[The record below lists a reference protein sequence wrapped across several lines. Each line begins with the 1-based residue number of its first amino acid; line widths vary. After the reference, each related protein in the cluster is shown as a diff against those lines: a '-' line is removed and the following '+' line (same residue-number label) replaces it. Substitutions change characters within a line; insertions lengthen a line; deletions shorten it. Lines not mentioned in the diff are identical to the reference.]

1 MNAVSQ
7 HVPIK
12 QERSPAGSVLHELLA
27 VLKLAFTLRLDGSRI
42 VGRDATLA
50 VLGVLALAAWML
62 LTLWRLPGEPML
74 RLDGL
79 PGMAATGLA
88 AAALARLLARG
99 SRPRQPLQRT
109 AWLVAGYL
117 PATAAIVWLLY
128 APLPRPVLAL
138 AGVLAVV
145 HASLHFYFGLRGLA
159 SRPQWRAFAL
169 WAIGI
174 AGCAA
179 IDQAVHVDAALW
191 QVRQSAEQ
199 KDDYAESQRRAEEL
213 MYRQA
218 ERIDAALANLQAA
231 PADRPN
237 VYFLGFAG
245 FGRQKLFSNE
255 IALAARRISE
265 RYDTTA
271 RALVLDNDRSDYDS
285 HPLASPSALRRALAG
300 VAARMDRER
309 DVLFLA
315 LSSHGKPGARL
326 VVDNGALPLD
336 WLTGEALAQML
347 REAGI
352 RWKVVVISACHA
364 GAFIEHLRDP
374 YTAVIAA
381 AAPDRASF
389 GCRDSRSLS
398 YFGEAFYLEALPR
411 APSLRSAFEAA
422 TRVIAARERALGHVP
437 SLPQAYFGAQVHRK
451 LAELETARCAGSA
464 RRASPRLTVAQ
475 SSEAPRGCAG

>member
-1 MNAVSQ
+1 MSAVSQ
-7 HVPIK
+7 FVTL
-12 QERSPAGSVLHELLA
+12 ERDRSRAMGVLHEVLA
-27 VLKLAFTLRLDGSRI
+27 VLGLAFTFRIDGRRI

-50 VLGVLALAAWML
+50 LFGALALAVWAL

-79 PGMAATGLA
+79 PGVTAVGLA
-88 AAALARLLARG
+88 AAGVAWLLARG
-99 SRPRQPLQRT
+99 SQPRQAPRRT

-117 PATAAIVWLLY
+117 PAAAAIAWLLY
-128 APLPRPVLAL
+128 APLPRGVLVPAAAL
-138 AGVLAVV
+138 AAL
-145 HASLHFYFGLRGLA
+145 HASLYFFFGLRALTG
-159 SRPQWRAFAL
+159 RPQWRAFAL
-169 WAIGI
+169 WAMSI
-174 AGCAA
+174 AACVA
-179 IDQAVHVDAALW
+179 IDRAVQVDAALW

-199 KDDYAESQRRAEEL
+199 IDDYAESARRAEEL
-213 MYRQA
+213 MYGQS
-218 ERIDAALANLQAA
+218 ERIDAALSGLQAP
-231 PADRPN
+231 PADRAG

-255 IALAARRISE
+255 IALAARRIGE
-265 RYDTTA
+265 RYSAAA
-271 RALVLDNDRSDYDS
+271 RSLVLVNDRSDYDS

-336 WLTGEALAQML
+336 WLTGDALAQML

-374 YTAVIAA
+374 YTVVIAA

-398 YFGEAFYLEALPR
+398 YFGEAFYRDALPA
-411 APSLRSAFEAA
+411 APNLHVAFETA
-422 TRVIAARERALGHVP
+422 TRAIAARERELGHEP
-437 SLPQAYFGAQVHRK
+437 SLPQAYFGEQVHRK
-451 LAELETARCAGSA
+451 LAELE
-464 RRASPRLTVAQ
+464 
-475 SSEAPRGCAG
+475 